1 MRKDKKILKIRTSP
15 MSTEPYHP
23 TMILLSIHPTHM
35 LRTSN
40 KFYFPTL
47 KYVQTSRTIK
57 YSGEINRKKQHG
69 GNRDYA
75 KRGKSQKV
83 ILNILSVIGED
94 NATLKQEQ
102 GIQYRSVAKR
112 IPKMVANGN
121 LKVTAVHQV
130 WRQPVQTKSRSE
142 CSERDHCRR

>member
-1 MRKDKKILKIRTSP
+1 MEETETMQKEESLK
-15 MSTEPYHP
+15 
-23 TMILLSIHPTHM
+23 
-35 LRTSN
+35 
-40 KFYFPTL
+40 
-47 KYVQTSRTIK
+47 
-57 YSGEINRKKQHG
+57 
-69 GNRDYA
+69 
-75 KRGKSQKV
+75 KV
-83 ILNILSVIGED
+83 IFNILRVIGED

-121 LKVTAVHQV
+121 LKVTAVHQA